1 MYVSSIANQL
11 CNKAIT
17 IKGYIVD
24 NGLDI
29 ILLCETWLSSEK
41 EKKICGD
48 IVPTGFDIVCVNRGR
63 RKGGGVALIHKKTI
77 ALSEFKN
84 ITTSVFEGLSLSG
97 ITCCD
102 YPNSA
107 NLQTNSMKDQQTES
121 NRFSR

>member
-1 MYVSSIANQL
+1 MPA
-11 CNKAIT
+11 
-17 IKGYIVD
+17 
-24 NGLDI
+24 
-29 ILLCETWLSSEK
+29 
-41 EKKICGD
+41 
-48 IVPTGFDIVCVNRGR
+48 GFDIVCVNRGR
-63 RKGGGVALIHKKTI
+63 RRGGGVALIHQKTI